1 MSTLT
6 LTLLAV
12 GTALLALIGLAIVK
26 WREKKRLE
34 FARRVVFHSDSIT
47 SLNMTG
53 EELERWLSPTM
64 LRFIG
69 TVILHNYRELQKAN
83 VTPSAKVKAGA
94 INGQRWSKTAKKTQE
109 PLPTSSSMAQKLRE
123 SIRSLL
129 TSIDQA
135 YKSKIISGEAIK
147 PLANEAKLLNV
158 NLTLAVY
165 EEKANSAL
173 QEHNHFQA
181 HFYMKKCLELLTH
194 NMRLS
199 REYGKRIQSVR
210 QRMEEYEKIMNAK
223 KNNSRLHKG
232 ADEWVQENNAWK
244 KKRF

>member
-1 MSTLT
+1 MSTLA

-12 GTALLALIGLAIVK
+12 GTALLAIIALAIVK

-34 FARRVVFHSDSIT
+34 FARRVVFHSDAIT

-69 TVILHNYRELQKAN
+69 NFILYNYRELQKAN
-83 VTPSAKVKAGA
+83 ATPSAKVRAGA
-94 INGQRWSKTAKKTQE
+94 VNGQRWSKATKNAQE
-109 PLPTSSSMAQKLRE
+109 NLPTSSTLAQKLRE

-135 YKSKIISGEAIK
+135 YQNKIISGEAIR
-147 PLANEAKLLNV
+147 PLSNEAKLLNV

-165 EEKANSAL
+165 EEKASHSLKEN
-173 QEHNHFQA
+173 NHFQA

-199 REYGKRIQSVR
+199 RDFGKRIQSVR
-210 QRMEEYEKIMNAK
+210 QRMEEYEKIMNSK
-223 KNNSRLHKG
+223 KKNSRLHQG
-232 ADEWVQENNAWK
+232 ADEWVTENNAWK